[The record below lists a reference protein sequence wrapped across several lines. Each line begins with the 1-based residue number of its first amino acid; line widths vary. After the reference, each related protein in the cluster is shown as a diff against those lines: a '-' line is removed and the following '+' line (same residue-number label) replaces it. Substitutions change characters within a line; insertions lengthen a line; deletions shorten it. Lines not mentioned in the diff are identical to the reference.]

1 MFEDLRISK
10 DGTQHFRAS
19 YWFKEDSHF
28 TNFGK
33 ALMELCDSDVKMKKK
48 SELIENSIDN
58 LISWLWADFAL
69 LPNGYFTCEHP
80 YDKYGERFYLSA
92 FEDLFEEDTNEYLS
106 SNVGIPMWA
115 EMSIEYIDLTNTVF
129 DLTLEDNW
137 GAQNF
142 VSNFGNSKFLSPEGS
157 AIALIY
163 ALHNS
168 ADGDLIFNPK
178 LKDIDK
184 HIVQS
189 DPSWYHSQ
197 WTYYNWLDFEVT
209 VDKKEIKREEK
220 LIGVSYGT
228 LTEEQRANLV
238 TAASQSLKIKE
249 LEEQKVPQYLL
260 SLLLNHPA
268 TSAELK
274 AQIAHLSDEYIIK
287 IEN

>member
-48 SELIENSIDN
+48 SELIKNSIDN
-58 LISWLWADFAL
+58 LISWLWADYAL
-69 LPNGYFTCEHP
+69 LPKGYFTCRHP
-80 YDKYGERFYLSA
+80 YDRYDERFYLSA
-92 FEDLFEEDTNEYLS
+92 FEDVFEEDTNEYLS
-106 SNVGIPMWA
+106 ENIGIPMWA

-129 DLTLEDNW
+129 DLTLEDYW
-137 GAQNF
+137 GAQIF
-142 VSNFGNSKFLSPEGS
+142 VSSFGKSEFLSPEGS
-157 AIALIY
+157 AVALIY
-163 ALHNS
+163 TLHNS
-168 ADGDLIFNPK
+168 ADGDLILNPK

-189 DPSWYHSQ
+189 DPNWYHDQ
-197 WTYYNWLDFEVT
+197 GTYYNWLDFEVT
-209 VDKKEIKREEK
+209 ADKKEIEREK
-220 LIGVSYGT
+220 YLIGASYGT

-238 TAASQSLKIKE
+238 TAAIQALSIKE

-260 SLLLNHPA
+260 ALLLNHPA
-268 TSAELK
+268 TSVELK
-274 AQIAHLSDEYIIK
+274 AQIALSTEYIIK
-287 IEN
+287 IET